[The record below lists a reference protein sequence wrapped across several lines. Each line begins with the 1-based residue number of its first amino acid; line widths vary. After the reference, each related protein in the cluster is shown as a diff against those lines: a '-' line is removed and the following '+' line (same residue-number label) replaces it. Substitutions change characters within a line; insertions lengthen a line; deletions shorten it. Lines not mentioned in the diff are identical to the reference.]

1 MRITIPEYFMG
12 RPVKGAI
19 ERVFANQNLNTE
31 QPTPTT
37 PTPVNI
43 LNPEKYIILEGRTHG
58 NYTYSDL
65 LVSMEKSHL
74 GETWNNCYEALQ
86 QEGQFM
92 LTIRQFV
99 DFIAINTSS
108 L

>member
-1 MRITIPEYFMG
+1 MKQESS
-12 RPVKGAI
+12 
-19 ERVFANQNLNTE
+19 
-31 QPTPTT
+31 
-37 PTPVNI
+37 
-43 LNPEKYIILEGRTHG
+43 IILPGKEYS
-58 NYTYSDL
+58 NYTYPDL